1 MDAKNIIRMFIQEH
15 RQLQKA
21 EEKRVAKL
29 QKAQEKQAA
38 KNAVKLQ
45 KAKDKELQVK
55 TKQYAKLTTAAIT
68 AAAHMWVKELS
79 LQKEQLKQTRI
90 QKAQEKEVAKVQK
103 AQEKEVAKVQK
114 AQEKKATKV
123 QKAQE
128 KKAAILQKQ
137 SEKALTG
144 VQMLFKKKRATTN
157 KHKVVIVQCKRRPI
171 PTMEGIADFMR
182 K

>member
-103 AQEKEVAKVQK
+103 AQEK
-114 AQEKKATKV
+114 KATKV